1 MKLSE
6 LIRLKR
12 KEKKLT
18 LIKCSELSGV
28 SYSKLVRIELGQ
40 SISPTPLDL
49 RLLANTL
56 EIDYARLLTYLEYEG
71 DSEDSQAYLK
81 LNTVDVFTLSSYK
94 KRLFEKQ
101 KDNILKTIQ
110 TPFEDVADLKGIYV
124 DEKMPI
130 FHEGDELIIDTNPE
144 YEEQKYYLIIN
155 KKIGRYF
162 QY

>member
-12 KEKKLT
+12 KKKLT

-28 SYSKLVRIELGQ
+28 SYNKLVRIELGQ

-71 DSEDSQAYLK
+71 DSEDSQTYLK
-81 LNTVDVFTLSSYK
+81 LNTEDVFTLSSYK
-94 KRLFEKQ
+94 RGC
-101 KDNILKTIQ
+101 LKNKKT
-110 TPFEDVADLKGIYV
+110 TYLKN
-124 DEKMPI
+124 
-130 FHEGDELIIDTNPE
+130 DTNA
-144 YEEQKYYLIIN
+144 I
-155 KKIGRYF
+155 
-162 QY
+162 